1 MINNTGIGNTGDSNS
16 GDCNSGDRNS
26 GYRNSGDR
34 NSGNSNTGYMNS
46 GYRNSGNSNTGYM
59 NSGHSNTGN
68 WNSGY
73 RNSGDMNSGDRNS
86 GDMNS
91 GDSNTGHFNSTTP
104 DTIRCFNKDV
114 DRETWEQAYKPQF
127 IYNVNP
133 NIWVDESDM
142 TDDEKKEFSKFHDRG
157 GYLKTIEYKEAW
169 KIAWDEASEEDKT
182 LLSKLPNFDA
192 DVFEEITGINTKESK
207 TEELTVGQ
215 IEKLLGKK
223 IKIVKE
229 NE

>member
-1 MINNTGIGNTGDSNS
+1 MNNNTGENNTGENNKGDRNSGDRNSGYSNS
-16 GDCNSGDRNS
+16 GDWNSGNRNSGDRNS

-34 NSGNSNTGYMNS
+34 NSGYSNS
-46 GYRNSGNSNTGYM
+46 GDW
-59 NSGHSNTGN
+59 NSGH
-68 WNSGY
+68 WNSG
-73 RNSGDMNSGDRNS
+73 D
-86 GDMNS
+86 
-91 GDSNTGHFNSTTP
+91 FNSTTP

-114 DRETWEQAYKPQF
+114 DRETWEQADKPQF
-127 IYNVNP
+127 IYDVNP

-142 TDDEKKEFSKFHDRG
+142 TDDEKKEFSGFHDRG

-192 DVFEEITGINTKESK
+192 DVFEEITGINVFVNGLDFSESGKESNA
-207 TEELTVGQ
+207 EEFTVGE

-223 IKIVKE
+223 IKIIKE
-229 NE
+229 K

>member
-1 MINNTGIGNTGDSNS
+1 MNNNTGENNTGDSNS
-16 GDCNSGDRNS
+16 GNSNSGNSNSGNRNSGNRNS
-26 GYRNSGDR
+26 GYSNSGDWNSGNRNSGYSNSGDR
-34 NSGNSNTGYMNS
+34 NSGNGNSGNGNS
-46 GYRNSGNSNTGYM
+46 GYRNSGN
-59 NSGHSNTGN
+59 
-68 WNSGY
+68 
-73 RNSGDMNSGDRNS
+73 RNSGD
-86 GDMNS
+86 
-91 GDSNTGHFNSTTP
+91 FNSTTP

-114 DRETWEQAYKPQF
+114 DRETWEQADKPQF

-192 DVFEEITGINTKESK
+192 DVFEEITGINVKESSA
-207 TEELTVGQ
+207 EEFTVGE

-223 IKIVKE
+223 IKIIKE
-229 NE
+229 K

>member
-1 MINNTGIGNTGDSNS
+1 MNNNTGENNTGENNTGDWNSGNSNSGYSNS
-16 GDCNSGDRNS
+16 GDSNTGH
-26 GYRNSGDR
+26 R
-34 NSGNSNTGYMNS
+34 NSGNSNSGYSNS
-46 GYRNSGNSNTGYM
+46 GHWNSGDSNTGHRNSG
-59 NSGHSNTGN
+59 H

-73 RNSGDMNSGDRNS
+73 WNSGDMNS
-86 GDMNS
+86 
-91 GDSNTGHFNSTTP
+91 GHFNSTTP

-114 DRETWEQAYKPQF
+114 DRETWEQADKPQF

>member
-1 MINNTGIGNTGDSNS
+1 MNNNTGENNTGNRNSGNSNSGNSNS
-16 GDCNSGDRNS
+16 GDWNSGYRNS
-26 GYRNSGDR
+26 GYRNSGNR
-34 NSGNSNTGYMNS
+34 
-46 GYRNSGNSNTGYM
+46 
-59 NSGHSNTGN
+59 
-68 WNSGY
+68 
-73 RNSGDMNSGDRNS
+73 NSGDRNS
-86 GDMNS
+86 GD
-91 GDSNTGHFNSTTP
+91 FNSTTP

-114 DRETWEQAYKPQF
+114 DRETWEQADKPQF

-192 DVFEEITGINTKESK
+192 DVFEEITGINVKESSA
-207 TEELTVGQ
+207 EEFTVGE

-223 IKIVKE
+223 IKIIKE
-229 NE
+229 K

>member
-1 MINNTGIGNTGDSNS
+1 MNNNTGENNTGNRNSGNSNSGNSNS
-16 GDCNSGDRNS
+16 GDWNSGYRNS
-26 GYRNSGDR
+26 GYRNSGDWNSGNGNSGNSNSGNR
-34 NSGNSNTGYMNS
+34 NSGNSNSGDWNSGYRNS
-46 GYRNSGNSNTGYM
+46 GYRNSGN
-59 NSGHSNTGN
+59 
-68 WNSGY
+68 
-73 RNSGDMNSGDRNS
+73 RNSGDRNS
-86 GDMNS
+86 GD
-91 GDSNTGHFNSTTP
+91 FNSTTP

-114 DRETWEQAYKPQF
+114 DRETWEQADKPQF

-192 DVFEEITGINTKESK
+192 DVFEEITGINVKESSA
-207 TEELTVGQ
+207 EEFTVGE

-223 IKIVKE
+223 IKIIKE
-229 NE
+229 K

>member
-1 MINNTGIGNTGDSNS
+1 MNNNTGENNTGENNKGNRNSGNRNSGHRNSGDRNSGYSNS
-16 GDCNSGDRNS
+16 GDWNSGDWNSGNRNSGNSNS

-34 NSGNSNTGYMNS
+34 NSGNSN
-46 GYRNSGNSNTGYM
+46 
-59 NSGHSNTGN
+59 
-68 WNSGY
+68 
-73 RNSGDMNSGDRNS
+73 SGDRNS
-86 GDMNS
+86 GD
-91 GDSNTGHFNSTTP
+91 FNSTTP

-114 DRETWEQAYKPQF
+114 DRETWEQADKPQF

-133 NIWVDESDM
+133 NIWVHESDM
-142 TDDEKKEFSKFHDRG
+142 TDDEKEEFSKFHDRG

-192 DVFEEITGINTKESK
+192 DVFEEITGINVKESNA
-207 TEELTVGQ
+207 EEFTVGE

-223 IKIVKE
+223 IKIIKE
-229 NE
+229 K

>member
-1 MINNTGIGNTGDSNS
+1 MNNNTGENNT
-16 GDCNSGDRNS
+16 
-26 GYRNSGDR
+26 GYRNSGY
-34 NSGNSNTGYMNS
+34 S
-46 GYRNSGNSNTGYM
+46 
-59 NSGHSNTGN
+59 
-68 WNSGY
+68 
-73 RNSGDMNSGDRNS
+73 NSGDWNSGDRNS
-86 GDMNS
+86 GDSNS
-91 GDSNTGHFNSTTP
+91 GDSNSGDWNSGNFNSTTP
-104 DTIRCFNKDV
+104 ETIRCFNKEVNRQD
-114 DRETWEQAYKPQF
+114 WEQADKPQF

>member
-1 MINNTGIGNTGDSNS
+1 MNNNTGENNKGYSNSGNRNSGYWNSGDWNSGDSNS
-16 GDCNSGDRNS
+16 GNWNSGNSNSGNSNSGDSNSGNRNS
-26 GYRNSGDR
+26 GYWNSGDWNSGNSNSGDSNSGYSNSGDR
-34 NSGNSNTGYMNS
+34 NSGN
-46 GYRNSGNSNTGYM
+46 
-59 NSGHSNTGN
+59 
-68 WNSGY
+68 
-73 RNSGDMNSGDRNS
+73 
-86 GDMNS
+86 
-91 GDSNTGHFNSTTP
+91 FNSTTP

-114 DRETWEQAYKPQF
+114 DRETWEQADKPQF

-192 DVFEEITGINTKESK
+192 DVFEEITGINVKESSA
-207 TEELTVGQ
+207 EEFTVGE

-223 IKIVKE
+223 IKIIKE
-229 NE
+229 K

>member
-1 MINNTGIGNTGDSNS
+1 MNNNTGENNKGYSNSGNRNSGYWNSGDWNSGDSNS
-16 GDCNSGDRNS
+16 GNWNSGNRNSGDSNS
-26 GYRNSGDR
+26 GNSNSGDSNSGNSNSGDWNSGDSNSGDR
-34 NSGNSNTGYMNS
+34 NSGN
-46 GYRNSGNSNTGYM
+46 
-59 NSGHSNTGN
+59 
-68 WNSGY
+68 
-73 RNSGDMNSGDRNS
+73 
-86 GDMNS
+86 
-91 GDSNTGHFNSTTP
+91 FNSTTP

-114 DRETWEQAYKPQF
+114 DRETWEQADKPQF

-192 DVFEEITGINTKESK
+192 DVFEEITGINVKESSA
-207 TEELTVGQ
+207 EEFTVGE

-223 IKIVKE
+223 IKIIKE
-229 NE
+229 K

>member
-1 MINNTGIGNTGDSNS
+1 MINNTGIG
-16 GDCNSGDRNS
+16 
-26 GYRNSGDR
+26 
-34 NSGNSNTGYMNS
+34 
-46 GYRNSGNSNTGYM
+46 NTGYM
-59 NSGHSNTGN
+59 NSGHSNTGDRN
-68 WNSGY
+68 TGY
-73 RNSGDMNSGDRNS
+73 RNSGDMNSGDSNTGNSNTGDWNSGNRNS
-86 GDMNS
+86 GYSNTGDWNS

-114 DRETWEQAYKPQF
+114 DRETWEQADKPQF

-133 NIWVDESDM
+133 NIWVHELDM
-142 TDDEKKEFSKFHDRG
+142 TDDEKEEFSKFHDRG

-192 DVFEEITGINTKESK
+192 DVFEEITGINVKESSA
-207 TEELTVGQ
+207 EEFTVGE

-223 IKIVKE
+223 IKIIKE
-229 NE
+229 K

>member
-1 MINNTGIGNTGDSNS
+1 MNNNTGENNTGNRNS
-16 GDCNSGDRNS
+16 GDWNSGNRNS
-26 GYRNSGDR
+26 GYRNSGDW
-34 NSGNSNTGYMNS
+34 NSGNG
-46 GYRNSGNSNTGYM
+46 
-59 NSGHSNTGN
+59 
-68 WNSGY
+68 
-73 RNSGDMNSGDRNS
+73 NSGD
-86 GDMNS
+86 
-91 GDSNTGHFNSTTP
+91 FNSTTP

-114 DRETWEQAYKPQF
+114 DRETWEQADKPQF

-142 TDDEKKEFSKFHDRG
+142 TDDEKEEFSKFHDRG

-192 DVFEEITGINTKESK
+192 DVFEEITGINVKESSA
-207 TEELTVGQ
+207 EEFTVGE

-223 IKIVKE
+223 IKIIKE
-229 NE
+229 K

>member
-1 MINNTGIGNTGDSNS
+1 MNNNTGENNTGENNTGENNTGDW
-16 GDCNSGDRNS
+16 
-26 GYRNSGDR
+26 
-34 NSGNSNTGYMNS
+34 NSGNSNSGYSNS
-46 GYRNSGNSNTGYM
+46 GYSNSGDSNT
-59 NSGHSNTGN
+59 GHSNTGHRN
-68 WNSGY
+68 SGDSNTGHRNSGHWNSGY
-73 RNSGDMNSGDRNS
+73 WNSGDMNS
-86 GDMNS
+86 
-91 GDSNTGHFNSTTP
+91 GHFNSTTP

-114 DRETWEQAYKPQF
+114 DRETWEQADKPQF

>member
-1 MINNTGIGNTGDSNS
+1 MNNNTGENNTGENNTGENNTGDWNSGNSNSGYSNSGDSNS
-16 GDCNSGDRNS
+16 GDSNTGHRNS
-26 GYRNSGDR
+26 GYSNSGHW
-34 NSGNSNTGYMNS
+34 NSGH
-46 GYRNSGNSNTGYM
+46 R
-59 NSGHSNTGN
+59 NSGHS
-68 WNSGY
+68 
-73 RNSGDMNSGDRNS
+73 NSGDMNS
-86 GDMNS
+86 
-91 GDSNTGHFNSTTP
+91 GHFNSTTP

-114 DRETWEQAYKPQF
+114 DRETWEQADKPQF

>member
-1 MINNTGIGNTGDSNS
+1 MNNNTGEKNT
-16 GDCNSGDRNS
+16 
-26 GYRNSGDR
+26 
-34 NSGNSNTGYMNS
+34 
-46 GYRNSGNSNTGYM
+46 GYRNSGN
-59 NSGHSNTGN
+59 
-68 WNSGY
+68 
-73 RNSGDMNSGDRNS
+73 RNSGD
-86 GDMNS
+86 
-91 GDSNTGHFNSTTP
+91 FNSTTP

-192 DVFEEITGINTKESK
+192 DVFEEITGINVKESNA
-207 TEELTVGQ
+207 EEFTVGE

-223 IKIVKE
+223 IKIIKE
-229 NE
+229 K

>member
-1 MINNTGIGNTGDSNS
+1 MNNNTGENNTGENNTGENNTGDWNSGNSNSGYSNS
-16 GDCNSGDRNS
+16 GDSNTGH
-26 GYRNSGDR
+26 R
-34 NSGNSNTGYMNS
+34 NSGNSNSGYSNS
-46 GYRNSGNSNTGYM
+46 GHWNSGDSNTGHRNSG
-59 NSGHSNTGN
+59 H

-73 RNSGDMNSGDRNS
+73 WNSGDMNS
-86 GDMNS
+86 
-91 GDSNTGHFNSTTP
+91 GHFNSTTP

-114 DRETWEQAYKPQF
+114 DRETWEQADKPQF